1 MSRLEIRELQE
12 SDIEEVKK
20 IEAEAFPSPW
30 SRQTFVKEI
39 NNDFAYYLVGR
50 LKGQIVAYIG
60 CWLLEEQIHIT
71 TLATKVEY
79 RKNGLATEI
88 LQELLAQAKELD
100 KKKASLEVRISK
112 KRAQHLYIKEGFFK
126 IAKKRSYYKDN
137 GEDAIL
143 MWKQI

>member
-100 KKKASLEVRISK
+100 KKKASLEVRISN